1 MVEEERVR
9 EIVKEEFLKQ
19 RLAGIKAEVKGWYY
33 HLIIYLVVN
42 VSFSVYVLITGG
54 FFWPV
59 FPIIFWGAGLAVHC
73 IGVFGERKRVSKE
86 VEVLK
91 KSKK

>member
-1 MVEEERVR
+1 
-9 EIVKEEFLKQ
+9 
-19 RLAGIKAEVKGWYY
+19 
-33 HLIIYLVVN
+33 VVN
-42 VSFSVYVLITGG
+42 EVFSAYVLLTGG

-59 FPIIFWGAGLAVHC
+59 FPIIFWGAGLTVHY

-86 VEVLK
+86 MKTLR